1 MIGVLGGTFDPVHI
15 GHLRLAIEAQQS
27 LALEKVVLVPLRQPP
42 HRDAPVASPD
52 QRLAMLEAAVQDLS
66 RFEIDRRELA
76 RPGPSYT
83 IDTLVELRQ
92 LMPGESICLL
102 MGMDAF
108 AGLTSWRRWNEITEY
123 AHLVIM
129 PRPGINLPE
138 GGVLTELVEARG
150 VTDAGLLRSSRA
162 GSLWFGDMIP
172 LAVSATVIR
181 QSVSSGHDIRYL
193 VPEPVKEMI
202 RLECLYQDT
211 IS

>member
-42 HRDAPVASPD
+42 HRDPPVASPD

-83 IDTLVELRQ
+83 IDTLAELHQ
-92 LMPGESICLL
+92 SMPGESICLL

-129 PRPGINLPE
+129 PRPGINHPE
-138 GGVLTELVEARG
+138 GGVLAELVEARG
-150 VTDAGLLRSSRA
+150 VTDAGLLRSTHA

-172 LAVSATVIR
+172 LAVSATAIR
-181 QSVSSGHDIRYL
+181 QSVSSGHDVRYL
-193 VPEPVKEMI
+193 VPEPVKKII